1 MSVTYKK
8 LWKLLID
15 KELKKKE
22 VRISAGIS
30 PSTFSKM
37 NRNEYV
43 ALEVLDKLCA
53 VLDCDIGDIV
63 EVVKTDSVNSTV
75 SGTVHAS
82 K

>member
-15 KELKKKE
+15 KELKKTE
-22 VRISAGIS
+22 VRTATGIS

-43 ALEVLDKLCA
+43 ALEVLDKLCQT
-53 VLDCDIGDIV
+53 LDCDIGDIV
-63 EVVKTDSVNSTV
+63 EIVRPETKD
-75 SGTVHAS
+75 AQ
-82 K
+82 

>member
-15 KELKKKE
+15 KELKKTE
-22 VRISAGIS
+22 VRTAAGIS

-43 ALEVLDKLCA
+43 ALEVLDKLCQT
-53 VLDCDIGDIV
+53 LNCDIGDIV
-63 EVVKTDSVNSTV
+63 EIVRPEPKD
-75 SGTVHAS
+75 AQ
-82 K
+82 